1 MNKKILV
8 VSMSAWNSVI
18 GSDTWAALLENY
30 NPNNIANIALREDI
44 PDSKAANNYFT
55 ISERRIIKSIFN
67 RKIETGYKFDR
78 IGKSENSKKD
88 IEFHNKLYNGE
99 KKHIYLKR
107 MLREIIWMLG
117 KWNSNELNKFV
128 DEFNPDVVLYF
139 MDGYIHFNRI
149 CRYVKKRTNAKSIGF
164 FVDDTFTY
172 KQSSSL
178 GFKVL
183 RFFQRRSLHKL
194 ALETDSFWAIT
205 EMTKY
210 EADNEFNINCKIISK
225 PLRNTPQYA
234 EPIIHKP
241 INILYTGN
249 LQIGRDRTLV
259 KLVQALKSINNM
271 NFVVDIYT
279 KTNLDKDVIDEL
291 KCDFCKIHAAVEQN
305 KIFEIQ
311 KHSDIL
317 LFLEDIDGKDA
328 LTARLSFSTKITDYL
343 SCSKCI
349 FAIGNKDTA
358 PMKYFKKYNAA
369 LVAETTEEIIQKLKE
384 IISNPSVISVMARN
398 AYECGVNNHSK
409 EKILKDVDDSI
420 NALFQK

>member
-1 MNKKILV
+1 MNKKVLV

-18 GSDTWAALLENY
+18 GSNTWSTLLENY
-30 NPNNIANIALREDI
+30 NPNNIANISLRDDT
-44 PDSKAANNYFT
+44 PDSKAANNYFI
-55 ISERRIIKSIFN
+55 ISERRIFKSIFN
-67 RKIETGYKFDR
+67 RKIETGYKID
-78 IGKSENSKKD
+78 KTEESENNKKD
-88 IEFHNKLYNGE
+88 IVFHNKIYNGR

-107 MLREIIWMLG
+107 MIREIIWILG
-117 KWNSNELNKFV
+117 KWKSDELNKFV

-149 CRYVKKRTNAKSIGF
+149 CRYVKKRANAKSIGF

-172 KQSSSL
+172 KQSSDL
-178 GFKVL
+178 GYKFL
-183 RFFQRRSLHKL
+183 RFFQRKSLHKL

-210 EADNEFNINCKIISK
+210 EADNEFNINCKVISK
-225 PLRNTPQYA
+225 PLRSISQYT

-241 INILYTGN
+241 ISILYTGN

-259 KLVQALKSINNM
+259 KLVQALKTIKNM

-279 KTNLDKDVIDEL
+279 KTKLNKDILDKL
-291 KCDFCKIHAAVEQN
+291 KCDFCKIHAAVEQD

-311 KHSDIL
+311 KNSDIL

-349 FAIGNKDTA
+349 LAIGNKNTT

-369 LVAETTEEIIQKLKE
+369 LVAETTEDITQRLKE
-384 IISNPSVISVMARN
+384 IISNPSIINIMARN
-398 AYECGVNNHSK
+398 AYECGINNHSK
-409 EKILKDVDDSI
+409 ENILKDVDDSI
-420 NALFQK
+420 NALF